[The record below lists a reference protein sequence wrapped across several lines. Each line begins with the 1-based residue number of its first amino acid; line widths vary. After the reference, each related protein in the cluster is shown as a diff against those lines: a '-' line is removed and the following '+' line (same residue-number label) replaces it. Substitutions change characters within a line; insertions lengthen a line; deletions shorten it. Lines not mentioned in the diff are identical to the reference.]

1 MSEYG
6 VLLIGGRRT
15 HQEAHG
21 PIFANHPRC
30 GLVGVAAEPAE
41 PDFRKGSGREL
52 AEQLGVPYFAD
63 MDAALARDDVHVVS
77 STPHVE
83 RRGDVLVSC
92 IEAGKHVYMDK
103 PLAGSLEAIDAI
115 AAAAARADVKTQMFS
130 QNLAPWVQEVRQAV
144 EDDAVGEVVSVHA
157 ENIFAKG
164 RAGSVLPGAVRREKS
179 PVERYTFAGAKREMF
194 DVGVYSLALVHML
207 TGRAVESV
215 FALTGN
221 YFFADHE
228 AVDVEDFGAMALRL
242 EGGVTATA
250 VGGRFGW
257 SSHPRSG
264 PQRIAVVGTKGTLS
278 AEVSAR
284 RVEVYNAEPDF
295 TPPEVDPLDPM
306 GMWFGREPEYVA
318 MPKRRWVS
326 LDPSRD
332 TMAIDAA
339 HFIDCIDNDV
349 EPELNAAAAA
359 GIAETILGGYESA
372 ARGEEVSLPLPR
384 D

>member
-6 VLLIGGRRT
+6 VLLIGGKRT

-30 GLVGVAAEPAE
+30 SLVGVAAEPDE
-41 PDFRKGSGREL
+41 PDFRKGSGRAL
-52 AEQLGVPYFAD
+52 AEQLAVPYLAD
-63 MDAALARDDVHVVS
+63 MDAALSRDDVHVVS

-83 RRGDVLVSC
+83 RRGDILVSC

-115 AAAAARADVKTQMFS
+115 VGAASRADVKTQMFS
-130 QNLAPWVQEVRQAV
+130 QNRAPWVQEVRQAV
-144 EDDAVGEVVSVHA
+144 EDGTVGEVVSVHA

-164 RAGSVLPGAVRREKS
+164 RAGSVLPGTVRREKS
-179 PVERYTFAGAKREMF
+179 PVERYTFIGAKREMF
-194 DVGVYSLALVHML
+194 DVGVYSLAWIHML

-221 YFFADHE
+221 YFFADHA

-257 SSHPRSG
+257 SSHPKSG
-264 PQRIAVVGTKGTLS
+264 PQRDSGGGHEGHAQRGGQRTP
-278 AEVSAR
+278 R
-284 RVEVYNAEPDF
+284 RG
-295 TPPEVDPLDPM
+295 LQ
-306 GMWFGREPEYVA
+306 
-318 MPKRRWVS
+318 RRAG
-326 LDPSRD
+326 L
-332 TMAIDAA
+332 
-339 HFIDCIDNDV
+339 H
-349 EPELNAAAAA
+349 AA
-359 GIAETILGGYESA
+359 GGRSPRSDGHVVRQGAGVRRHAEAALGLVGHGA
-372 ARGEEVSLPLPR
+372 GHDGDRRGALRRLHR
-384 D
+384 QQRRA

>member
-6 VLLIGGRRT
+6 VLLIGGKRT

-30 GLVGVAAEPAE
+30 GLVGVAAEPDE

-63 MDAALARDDVHVVS
+63 LDAALARDDVHVVS

-83 RRGDVLVSC
+83 RRGDVLVRC

-115 AAAAARADVKTQMFS
+115 VRAASRADVKTQMFS
-130 QNLAPWVQEVRQAV
+130 QNRASWVQEVRQAV
-144 EDDAVGEVVSVHA
+144 EDGAVGEVVSVHA

-164 RAGSVLPGAVRREKS
+164 RAGSVLPGTVRREKS
-179 PVERYTFAGAKREMF
+179 PVERYTFVGAKREMF
-194 DVGVYSLALVHML
+194 DVGVYSLALIHML
-207 TGRAVESV
+207 TGRTVESV

-221 YFFADHE
+221 YFFADHA

-257 SSHPRSG
+257 SSHPKSG
-264 PQRIAVVGTKGTLS
+264 PQRDSGR
-278 AEVSAR
+278 SAR
-284 RVEVYNAEPDF
+284 RARSAPRSAHAASRS
-295 TPPEVDPLDPM
+295 TT
-306 GMWFGREPEYVA
+306 
-318 MPKRRWVS
+318 
-326 LDPSRD
+326 PSR
-332 TMAIDAA
+332 TSRRRRSIPSIRWACGSAESRSTSQ
-339 HFIDCIDNDV
+339 CRSG
-349 EPELNAAAAA
+349 A
-359 GIAETILGGYESA
+359 G
-372 ARGEEVSLPLPR
+372 SLWTWR
-384 D
+384 RTRWRSTRRASSTA

>member
-6 VLLIGGRRT
+6 VLLIGGKRT

-21 PIFANHPRC
+21 PIFADHPRC
-30 GLVGVAAEPAE
+30 GLVGVAAEPDE
-41 PDFRKGSGREL
+41 PDFRQGSGREL

-63 MDAALARDDVHVVS
+63 LDAALARGDVHIVS

-83 RRGDVLVSC
+83 RRGDVLVRC

-103 PLAGSLEAIDAI
+103 PLAGSLESIDAI
-115 AAAAARADVKTQMFS
+115 ADAASRSEVKTQMFS
-130 QNLAPWVQEVRQAV
+130 QNRAPWVQEVRRAV
-144 EDDAVGEVVSVHA
+144 EGGVVGEVVSVHA

-164 RAGSVLPGAVRREKS
+164 RAGSVLPGTVRREKS
-179 PVERYTFAGAKREMF
+179 PVERYTYVGAKREMF
-194 DVGVYSLALVHML
+194 DVGVYSLAWIHML

-215 FALTGN
+215 FAMTGN
-221 YFFADHE
+221 YFFADHA

-242 EGGVTATA
+242 EGGATATA

-264 PQRIAVVGTKGTLS
+264 PQRVAVIGTKGTLS
-278 AEVSAR
+278 AEVSRR

-326 LDPSRD
+326 LDASRD
-332 TMAIDAA
+332 TMVIDAA
-339 HFIDCIDNDV
+339 HFVDCIDNDV

-384 D
+384 G

>member
-6 VLLIGGRRT
+6 VLLIGGKRT

-21 PIFANHPRC
+21 PIFADDPRC
-30 GLVGVAAEPAE
+30 RLAGVAAEPDE
-41 PDFRKGSGREL
+41 PGFRKGSGREL
-52 AEQLGVPYFAD
+52 ADHLGIPYFD
-63 MDAALARDDVHVVS
+63 DLDAALARDDVHLVS

-83 RRGDVLVSC
+83 RRGDVLVRC

-103 PLAGSLEAIDAI
+103 PLAGSLEDIDAI
-115 AAAAARADVKTQMFS
+115 AAAASRSGVKTQMFS
-130 QNLAPWVQEVRQAV
+130 QNRAPWVQDVRRAV
-144 EDDAVGEVVSVHA
+144 EDGAVGEVLSVHA

-164 RAGSVLPGAVRREKS
+164 RAGSVPPGAVRREKS
-179 PVERYTFAGAKREMF
+179 PVERYTFVGAKREMF
-194 DVGVYSLALVHML
+194 DVGVYSLAWIHML

-215 FALTGN
+215 FAMTGN
-221 YFFADHE
+221 YFFADHA

-242 EGGVTATA
+242 DGGATATA

-264 PQRIAVVGTKGTLS
+264 PQRVAVIGAKGTLS
-278 AEVSAR
+278 AEVSRR

-318 MPKRRWVS
+318 MPKRRWLS
-326 LDPSRD
+326 LDQSRD
-332 TMAIDAA
+332 TMVIDAA
-339 HFIDCIDNDV
+339 HFVDCIDNDV
-349 EPELNAAAAA
+349 EPDLNAAAAA
-359 GIAETILGGYESA
+359 GIAETILAGYESA

-384 D
+384 A